1 MKLKAIDG
9 KVTFL
14 MVTGKDLVKS
24 QMPIKDAE
32 EIVKKG
38 KIENSKLHKGF
49 PMCVDNTYFF
59 EAVETEPKTK
69 GSKKSVESE

>member
-1 MKLKAIDG
+1 
-9 KVTFL
+9 
-14 MVTGKDLVKS
+14 
-24 QMPIKDAE
+24 MPIKDAE